1 MKVSSFSLGL
11 GSQGRHTRVAVFFTT
26 LLKVSDWVRNST
38 VLRDI
43 KHPASLW
50 SYSTVG
56 SHVSVLPFTTFCQRN
71 LVCFWHSVTYST
83 KERGR
88 WMKNHTRFQHRK
100 AKRTYS
106 LFYYETPVLAYLI
119 HVHRCVLLLISVFI
133 ILNIVFV
140 KLSRFYLKK
149 STETH

>member
-1 MKVSSFSLGL
+1 MKVFSFSLGL
-11 GSQGRHTRVAVFFTT
+11 VSQCRHTRVAVFFST
-26 LLKVSDWVRNST
+26 LLKVSDWVRNLT

-56 SHVSVLPFTTFCQRN
+56 SHVSVLPFTTFFQRN
-71 LVCFWHSVTYST
+71 LVCFQHSVTYST

-88 WMKNHTRFQHRK
+88 WMKNHTRKR

-106 LFYYETPVLAYLI
+106 LFYYETPVLEYLI
-119 HVHRCVLLLISVFI
+119 RVHRCV
-133 ILNIVFV
+133 
-140 KLSRFYLKK
+140 FY
-149 STETH
+149 